1 MGRGLARDLEA
12 RSGGKLG
19 RQYQADYIFNIYYK
33 DRVNFSVVLI
43 LNAFPFKRFNFQFI
57 VNNCKVVFLS
67 ENSQRNRELVEN
79 ASEIQNLFRQL
90 HQCAHFLQQTTEPL
104 NQGKYL
110 FVVHHFHF

>member
-57 VNNCKVVFLS
+57 VNNCKVVFS
-67 ENSQRNRELVEN
+67 VKIPRGTENWLKMLQRSKTYFGSYINVHIFSN
-79 ASEIQNLFRQL
+79 K
-90 HQCAHFLQQTTEPL
+90 PL
-104 NQGKYL
+104 N
-110 FVVHHFHF
+110 H